1 VLLLL
6 AAAAAAAAVVR
17 AAAAAVVVMVPVRA
31 QTTLAGQDI
40 DLQRRRNAA
49 ACMQQV
55 EHTT

>member
-1 VLLLL
+1 
-6 AAAAAAAAVVR
+6 
-17 AAAAAVVVMVPVRA
+17 VRA